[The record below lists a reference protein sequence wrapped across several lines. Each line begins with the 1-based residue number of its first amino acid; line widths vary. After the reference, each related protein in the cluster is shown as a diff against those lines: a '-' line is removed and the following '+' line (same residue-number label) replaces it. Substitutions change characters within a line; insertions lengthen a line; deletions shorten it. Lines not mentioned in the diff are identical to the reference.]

1 MGFPLR
7 WRGFR
12 GDPRPFC
19 PLFRYLEICFPA
31 DPGIA
36 TVGLRTHH
44 GRDQLAC
51 GPPTEGTDKQKTRIL
66 QKRNAGSLRGISW
79 CRRRDSNSHSFRHYP
94 LKIACLPISPRRL
107 DQPNKANPAGKSSI
121 LSRNLES
128 GKAVPLYL
136 QGGGLR
142 PVQPGQLQAA
152 TASTPSACRHAAS
165 DRACVAS
172 YSANSSITGAPSA
185 ASNAAWLAFCA
196 YSACALSPRFD

>member
-7 WRGFR
+7 SRGSR
-12 GDPRPFC
+12 GIRGPSVLCSGIWKSVFQRIRANSHSWLTDPPWK
-19 PLFRYLEICFPA
+19 
-31 DPGIA
+31 
-36 TVGLRTHH
+36 
-44 GRDQLAC
+44 
-51 GPPTEGTDKQKTRIL
+51 GPSTEGTDKQKTRIL

-136 QGGGLR
+136 QGGGLQ
-142 PVQPGQLQAA
+142 PIQPGQLQAA

-172 YSANSSITGAPSA
+172 YSASSSITGAPSA